1 METLKQKE
9 KPKYSIL
16 QNVIFMMGL
25 AWKGRKSVLLL
36 IILVAMLGVGVNLLG
51 LFVAPT
57 ILTAVEEQVSLQ
69 SFIMTVLSFIIP
81 FMLLRMAMAYCEAN
95 KVWKRIDIRLNLM
108 NITLDKFLSTSYANV
123 LLEDFLKKKEQASHA
138 LSFSFSATEIIWE
151 TLTNLTRN
159 SIGFAIYLLILTSFD
174 PWIKAVII
182 VTTVV
187 SYFINKRILGWGY
200 RNREEE
206 AQRQK
211 QMGYYQS
218 KIGDTTLAKDIRL
231 FGMNQWLSDVYKS
244 AYSLFQGFVARR
256 EKVYL
261 WSDIIDLAFA
271 FARNGIAYLFLIGMV
286 VNENLSP
293 AAFLL
298 YFTAIG
304 GFSTWIGGILE
315 EFTKLHLQSLEISV
329 IREFIDYPEPFA
341 FESGKKLLPNPDGKH
356 EIEARNIS
364 FFYHGS
370 DKLILDQI
378 NLKIPAGEKL
388 AIVGINGAGKS
399 TLVKILCGLLDP
411 TEGEVLLNGVNIK
424 EYNRRDY
431 YNLFSAVFQDFSIM
445 PGTVAQNI
453 SQSVNDFN
461 IQKVEKSLKQAGI
474 WNKIQSLPAGINSKV
489 VKDVYEEAVDLSGG
503 QIQRMMLARALYKNG
518 SILILDEPTAAL
530 DPIAENEIYLA
541 YNELAG
547 EKTSIYISHR
557 LASTGFCD
565 RIILLDGNQIAEV
578 GTHEQLLELNG
589 EYAKMFEIQG
599 RYYQEEVREEGE
611 IDE

>member
-1 METLKQKE
+1 
-9 KPKYSIL
+9 
-16 QNVIFMMGL
+16 
-25 AWKGRKSVLLL
+25 
-36 IILVAMLGVGVNLLG
+36 
-51 LFVAPT
+51 
-57 ILTAVEEQVSLQ
+57 
-69 SFIMTVLSFIIP
+69 
-81 FMLLRMAMAYCEAN
+81 
-95 KVWKRIDIRLNLM
+95 M